1 MSSKTALVLGS
12 RGQDGSLISKSL
24 LSKNYRVIGV
34 ARQKKE
40 PSATQLKLGIE
51 KDIIQVKG
59 DITNSKNIDDLI
71 CKYQPQEI
79 YNFAAQS
86 SVGKSFSFP
95 KETIESIVQG
105 TINLLESTK
114 NLNFKGRIFFAG
126 SSEIFGETKTAAK
139 INNLQNP
146 QSPYAIAKQ
155 TSFNLVKFYREIYN
169 INCITGVLYNHESP
183 YRSKKFVTQ
192 KIISEAIKCSRDK
205 SHEIILGNI
214 DIARDWGWA
223 EEYMDAIQLIT
234 NTNKAK
240 DQIICTGKLTTLK
253 KFIEITFSKLDLNWK
268 DYIKPNKKLLRKT
281 DILISYGD
289 PSQLKKDLKWE
300 PLIKIE
306 EIIER
311 LIESHIENYLS

>member
-40 PSATQLKLGIE
+40 PSETQLKLGIE

-59 DITNSKNIDDLI
+59 DITNPKDIDDLI
-71 CKYQPQEI
+71 IKYQPQEI

-86 SVGKSFSFP
+86 SVGKSFSLP

-105 TINLLESTK
+105 TLNVLETTK
-114 NLNFKGRIFFAG
+114 NLDFPGRTFFAG
-126 SSEIFGETKTAAK
+126 SSEIFGETKKAATV
-139 INNLQNP
+139 NHLHNP

-155 TSFNLVKFYREIYN
+155 TSFNLVKFYRDTYG
-169 INCITGVLYNHESP
+169 INCVTGVLFNHESP
-183 YRSKKFVTQ
+183 FRSAHFVTQ
-192 KIISEAIKCSRDK
+192 KIISGALKCRKNK
-205 SHEIILGNI
+205 SHKITIGNI

-223 EEYMDAIQLIT
+223 EEYIDAIQLIT
-234 NTNKAK
+234 NNHTIR
-240 DQIICTGKLTTLK
+240 DHIICTGTLTTLK
-253 KFIEITFSKLDLNWK
+253 RFIEITFSKLDLNWK
-268 DYIKPNKKLLRKT
+268 DHVKSNKKLLRKS
-281 DILISYGD
+281 DILNSYGN
-289 PSQLKKDLKWE
+289 PSQLKKDLNWE
-300 PLIKIE
+300 PIINIE

-311 LIESHIENYLS
+311 LIEDYIFIK